1 MILRRHHYDI
11 TTVLVIYIMYNI
23 VPRALP
29 CIPIRRVSKRLTETT
44 KVPNIFFS
52 QLPAGTGAY
61 VRNIVGREGTES
73 FVSSGQPVL
82 LLLVVVVVVVVV
94 VDGGGGEWV
103 SE

>member
-1 MILRRHHYDI
+1 MIRRHHYDI

-29 CIPIRRVSKRLTETT
+29 NIPIRRVSKRLTETR

-52 QLPAGTGAY
+52 QLPSGTGAY
-61 VRNIVGREGTES
+61 MRNIVDREGTES

-82 LLLVVVVVVVVV
+82 MLLLF
-94 VDGGGGEWV
+94 
-103 SE
+103 